1 VVVRP
6 PAPLAR
12 LGALLAGVAF
22 LMSACLPGGPA
33 SQPPIPAEAA
43 TVVAAAKSQ
52 LAAEQGVEVSQVRLR
67 SLEETVFPDTSLG
80 CPEPGRFYLQVLTPG
95 YIIRLEL
102 AGTVYEFRASRT
114 TVVRCPGKEGG
125 R

>member
-1 VVVRP
+1 MVVRS

-22 LMSACLPGGPA
+22 LMSACLPGGSA
-33 SQPPIPAEAA
+33 SEPSIPAEAA
-43 TVVAAAKSQ
+43 AVVAAAKSQ
-52 LAAEQGVEVSQVRLR
+52 LAAEHGVDVSQIRLR
-67 SLEETVFPDTSLG
+67 SLEETTFPDTSLG

-102 AGTVYEFRASRT
+102 AGAVYEFHASRT
-114 TVVRCPGKEGG
+114 TVVRCSGKEGG